1 MQCSFIISFSN
12 PLIFPMMCLPNT
24 VRVDEDRPDIL
35 KAMIVAPEGTPYEN
49 GCFEFDIL
57 LPLDYPNVPPKVHLA
72 TTNFSAVRFNPN
84 LYNVSGWCFD
94 VFVIFLGIYSMHI
107 SDLVSCN
114 HSIRTLHVGW
124 QR

>member
-35 KAMIVAPEGTPYEN
+35 KAMIVGPDGTPYEN
-49 GCFEFDIL
+49 VCFEFDIL

-94 VFVIFLGIYSMHI
+94 GFAIFLYTRYTSQILC
-107 SDLVSCN
+107 LV
-114 HSIRTLHVGW
+114 L
-124 QR
+124 